1 MVQITTNAVRDL
13 AQLSALALDD
23 DEIAALTDDIE
34 HILTYINKLDELD
47 TSEVSSSYQVGGL
60 QNQYR
65 DDVVQPNTVTTEQ
78 LLNLAPER
86 STMTIKVPKVL

>member
-1 MVQITTNAVRDL
+1 MRDL

-23 DEIAALTDDIE
+23 NELAALTDDIE

-47 TSEVSSSYQVGGL
+47 TSQVPSSYQVGGL

-65 DDVVQPNTVTTEQ
+65 DDVVQPHTVTTEQ

-86 STMTIKVPKVL
+86 SATTIKVPKVL